1 MSNVKAIV
9 TERDEYA
16 EHVIRVLEDM
26 LAIAKKEPQKGV
38 VVHMLG
44 RDTGQYQTHFAS
56 LSVAEQVGYLEMAKH
71 NLIALT

>member
-1 MSNVKAIV
+1 MSNIQVIV

-16 EHVIRVLEDM
+16 EHVIRVLKDM
-26 LAIAKKEPQKGV
+26 LAIAEAEPQRAV

-56 LSVAEQVGYLEMAKH
+56 MSVTEQVGLLEMAKH
-71 NLIALT
+71 NLIALK